1 MTADDP
7 TGPSTDLSVPDAIDH
22 PLPFEGLVAPEA
34 VDATPPTGARVLA
47 MGSILLGGLLGGLI
61 GFGIGDALGST
72 GTETVQG
79 TDGSENW
86 SAIGALIGAVFGAGG
101 VGVVASLTLRAMNEW
116 NAVTH
121 PEDDDPNR
129 RGHL

>member
-1 MTADDP
+1 MTSDDATDP
-7 TGPSTDLSVPDAIDH
+7 GTDLSVPDPADH
-22 PLPFEGLVAPEA
+22 PLPFEGLRAPEPL
-34 VDATPPTGARVLA
+34 DATPPTGARVLA

-61 GFGIGDALGST
+61 GFGIGDALGSV

-79 TDGSENW
+79 GDGSENW
-86 SAIGALIGAVFGAGG
+86 AAIGAVIGAVVGALG

-116 NAVTH
+116 SAVKH
-121 PEDDDPNR
+121 PEDPNPDR